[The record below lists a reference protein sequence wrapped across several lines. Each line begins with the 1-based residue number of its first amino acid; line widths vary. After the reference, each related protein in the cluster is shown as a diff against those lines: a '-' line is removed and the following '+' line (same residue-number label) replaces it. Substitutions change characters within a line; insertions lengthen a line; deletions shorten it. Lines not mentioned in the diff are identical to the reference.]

1 MDDWKEIKSQQD
13 IDELIDEYG
22 GFHDGCLVSANFH
35 SGAGVDDDLR
45 MGFGDV
51 DDYTLHV
58 TFERQERP
66 KTLELNFIGLRRC
79 HLVGYET
86 NYFSLLFDAF
96 ITFVDDL
103 LPGEPKRS
111 GV

>member
-66 KTLELNFIGLRRC
+66 KRSNSISLGCAGVTLSAMRQIIFRC
-79 HLVGYET
+79 CLT
-86 NYFSLLFDAF
+86 
-96 ITFVDDL
+96 
-103 LPGEPKRS
+103 RS
-111 GV
+111 SRL